1 MRTNNSGTRRRG
13 MLDLDT
19 GKVLGAATGGIS
31 QWALHIDVILHVL
44 ISVATLCYIIL
55 KIREQLNKEK

>member
-1 MRTNNSGTRRRG
+1 